1 MDIEPKPANFKASA
15 VGVSIL
21 IVDDEDA
28 TRQLCRDIASEI
40 GLVVRTAATTDEA
53 LEILEQ
59 SPVDI
64 VVTDLKVPELGGIEL
79 LKHIRTN
86 QPNTSVMMLTQYG
99 TIETAVAATQL
110 GAKDY
115 VTKPFHLQE
124 LRTKI
129 ERLVQS
135 AELDHENRIL
145 REQLRTRPG
154 FGGLIG
160 VSAKMQRV
168 YKMIEK
174 VSQHKHPVLILGESG
189 TGKELVARSIHFLG
203 IRQNKPFVPVD
214 CSGLVATLIESELFG
229 HVKGAFT
236 GAQHARTGLL
246 EAGNGGTVFLD
257 EIGDLPLDLQSKLL
271 RVLQER
277 EIRPVGGIERV
288 RIDLR
293 IIAATNRDLESAA
306 RTGAFR
312 QDLYFR
318 LNVVQIKLPP
328 LRERKS
334 DIPLLVNSFL
344 EKFGDP
350 ERPIRTISED
360 AMRRL
365 MAYDWPGNVRELE
378 NAVERAVALGSG
390 PILHI
395 GDLPLELQSKL
406 LRVLQEREVR
416 PVGAIERVRI
426 DLRIIAATNRDLE
439 SAVRTGGFRQDL
451 FFRLNVVQ
459 IKLPPL
465 RERKSDIPLLVNSF
479 LEKFSDPQRPIR
491 TISED
496 AMRRLMAY
504 DWPGNVRELENAVE
518 RAVAIGSGPILHMG
532 DLPSNL
538 QQDSNEK
545 TLDSNELTT
554 LHEVE
559 RRFIFRA
566 LRETNGDKLAAA
578 RLLGI
583 GKTTLYRKL
592 KQYGPEN
599 LPN

>member
-1 MDIEPKPANFKASA
+1 MDIEPKPANLKASA

-40 GLVVRTAATTDEA
+40 GLEVRTASTTDEA

-395 GDLPLELQSKL
+395 GDLP
-406 LRVLQEREVR
+406 
-416 PVGAIERVRI
+416 
-426 DLRIIAATNRDLE
+426 
-439 SAVRTGGFRQDL
+439 
-451 FFRLNVVQ
+451 
-459 IKLPPL
+459 
-465 RERKSDIPLLVNSF
+465 
-479 LEKFSDPQRPIR
+479 
-491 TISED
+491 
-496 AMRRLMAY
+496 
-504 DWPGNVRELENAVE
+504 
-518 RAVAIGSGPILHMG
+518 
-532 DLPSNL
+532 SNL

-554 LHEVE
+554 LDEVE

-592 KQYGPEN
+592 KQYGPES